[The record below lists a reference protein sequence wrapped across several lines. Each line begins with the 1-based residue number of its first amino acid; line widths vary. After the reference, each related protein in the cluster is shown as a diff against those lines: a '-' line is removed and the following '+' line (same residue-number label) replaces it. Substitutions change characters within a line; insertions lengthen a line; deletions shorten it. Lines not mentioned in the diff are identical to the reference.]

1 MKAHRTDLVS
11 FAFGLLF
18 LALAVWWLLAQIL
31 GLTLPPVGWFLA
43 GALILI
49 GLLGLIGALRSG
61 RHADRGGAGPQPET
75 TVAAPYEDPVP
86 ASGVTGG
93 TEADEWPRA
102 AVTDDLVPAREDRLY
117 GDEPRWSPT
126 LPAEETLATR
136 ELPVATGST
145 GEDAP
150 PTRELSHNGGPT
162 GEEVAT
168 RELPASG
175 GDAPATRELP
185 AVEGPAGAGRTAGD
199 EPDAGE
205 RRPG

>member
-11 FAFGLLF
+11 FAFGLVF

-31 GLTLPPVGWFLA
+31 GLNLPPVGWFLA

-61 RHADRGGAGPQPET
+61 RHAGNGTAPQPVT
-75 TVAAPYEDPVP
+75 TVAAPYEDPAP
-86 ASGVTGG
+86 TSGVTGG
-93 TEADEWPRA
+93 VEADEWPGT
-102 AVTDDLVPAREDRLY
+102 AVTDDLAPAREDRPY

-126 LPAEETLATR
+126 LPAEESPATR
-136 ELPVATGST
+136 ELPVTTGPA

-150 PTRELSHNGGPT
+150 ATRELPLSGGPT

-168 RELPASG
+168 RELPAPG
-175 GDAPATRELP
+175 DDAPATRELP
-185 AVEGPAGAGRTAGD
+185 AVDGPAGAARTGGD
-199 EPDAGE
+199 ESDSGE